1 MLRHPYP
8 VRLQVI
14 AISDGVA
21 YYVVLGLHCGPKTT
35 ILILILTLQF
45 MALHAIIFI
54 LELRIIEPRVFTDE
68 L

>member
-1 MLRHPYP
+1 MSPRSSLAHYAQKDAAPPYQ

-54 LELRIIEPRVFTDE
+54 L
-68 L
+68 